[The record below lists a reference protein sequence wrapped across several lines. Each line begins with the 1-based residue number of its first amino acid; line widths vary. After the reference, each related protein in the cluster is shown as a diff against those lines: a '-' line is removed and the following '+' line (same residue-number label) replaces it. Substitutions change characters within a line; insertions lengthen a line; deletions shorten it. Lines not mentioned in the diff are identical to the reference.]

1 MDELITRVRKK
12 VEDGLE
18 LAEDELAALE
28 AAARE
33 QPGPTLKVAY
43 AQALLNAD
51 AAAQALSVLEDV
63 RRDFPRDVEA
73 LLGQARALIAL
84 ERYKPAEKALDELLR
99 LNPEDPEAFKA
110 LALLAMRRGEMAR
123 AREYVRRVLEID
135 PFDGEAQILDGGL
148 QQGAEL
154 PAQPSTESRDEF
166 VQALVSQ
173 LMKQSTPH
181 LLQRKQLV
189 VRLGQG
195 GVARLDLDSLYAEH
209 RASSRPLAVTVEAL
223 AKDLAERS
231 LGLPEGGAELLTQ
244 VLPVLRD
251 ERFLERALGSVRR
264 EGPAGLWV
272 FYVLED
278 PELVRYVPQK
288 ALDTHGVA
296 LDLLDGAAWARLDK
310 LPTPVRAIALEG
322 GQLRLAQSS
331 TGLWAL
337 AAADGHDSA
346 RLLTPA
352 QQQLIRSVVG
362 DGPLRVY
369 LGLRELVLFCR
380 EDGAAALSQLEGLQ
394 ATRDGISGAF
404 RLDGNKLSV
413 LPEWKS

>member
-1 MDELITRVRKK
+1 MDELITRLRKK

-18 LAEDELAALE
+18 LADDELAALQE
-28 AAARE
+28 AARAE
-33 QPGPTLKVAY
+33 PGPTLKVAY

-51 AAAQALSVLEDV
+51 AATQALSVIEDV
-63 RRDFPRDVEA
+63 RRDFPRDAEA
-73 LLGQARALIAL
+73 LLAQARALIAL

-123 AREYVRRVLEID
+123 AKEYVRRVLEID

-148 QQGAEL
+148 QQGEM

-166 VQALVSQ
+166 VQALVAQ

-181 LLQRKQLV
+181 LLQKKQLV

-296 LDLLDGAAWARLDK
+296 LDLLDSAAWERLDK
-310 LPTPVRAIALEG
+310 LPTPVRAIALDG
-322 GQLRLAQSS
+322 GQLRLAQSA

-337 AAADGHDSA
+337 AAADGHDAA
-346 RLLTPA
+346 RVLTPS
-352 QQQLIRSVVG
+352 QQQLLRSVVG
-362 DGPLRVY
+362 EGPLRVY

-380 EDGAAALSQLEGLQ
+380 EDAGAPLAQLEGLQ
-394 ATRDGISGAF
+394 ATRDGIAGAY
-404 RLDGNKLSV
+404 RLDGNKLTV